1 MWCIE
6 TNLLAKLAVINLEEI
21 TVNQQK
27 TAFEGLRQCA
37 HNYYSRYQGRS
48 IGWVEGVRFARRLF
62 RAIGID
68 PTKHRP
74 ASEALLNRALKGR
87 PFYSVNVLVDAGNWC
102 SLDFLLPICVY
113 DSEKIKGQVRVRK
126 GKEQESYIGLN
137 NRIVNLNNRYVI
149 SDEIG
154 PFGSPITDSQRT
166 AVDYTTTKASLVIFA
181 PKDYDNVLLI
191 QQAELFAQRA
201 MDICGGR
208 LKSME
213 ILGSNHEEQ

>member
-1 MWCIE
+1 MWHIE
-6 TNLLAKLAVINLEEI
+6 TNLSANLAVINLEGI

-27 TAFEGLRQCA
+27 TAFESLGQCA
-37 HNYYSRYQGRS
+37 KSLHSKYQGTS
-48 IGWVEGVRFARRLF
+48 IGGVEGVRFARCLF

-74 ASEALLNRALKGR
+74 ASEALLNRALKGKS
-87 PFYSVNVLVDAGNWC
+87 FYSVNMLVDAGNWC

-113 DSEKIKGQVRVRK
+113 DSEKIKGQVRIRK

-166 AVDYTTTKASLVIFA
+166 AVNHTTTKASLVIFV
-181 PKDYDNVLLI
+181 PKDYDNVLLR
-191 QQAELFAQRA
+191 QRAELFAQRVRN
-201 MDICGGR
+201 ICGGR
-208 LKSME
+208 LKSIE
-213 ILGSNHEEQ
+213 ILESNHEE